1 VNASVPIGPLAS
13 ERIGQDER
21 GLRFARCSASS
32 SIVDFRLECHS
43 ASTLA
48 GRVLYPPL
56 LLAVLLQA
64 CA

>member
-1 VNASVPIGPLAS
+1 MDHERKRAPWRQ
-13 ERIGQDER
+13 ERIGRGER
-21 GLRFARCSASS
+21 LRIARCSASS
-32 SIVDFRLECHS
+32 SIVDFRLECHG